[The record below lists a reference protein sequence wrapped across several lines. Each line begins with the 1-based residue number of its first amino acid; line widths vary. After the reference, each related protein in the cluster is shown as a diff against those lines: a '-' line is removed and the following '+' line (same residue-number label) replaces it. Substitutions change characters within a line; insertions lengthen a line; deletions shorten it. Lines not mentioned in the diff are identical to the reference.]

1 MKTHRPL
8 LATALLAT
16 ALLGNSAVAAEIDCK
31 MTFTLKSWSALY
43 KKSSGS
49 GTIKCSNGQSM
60 NVRLEARGG
69 GLSVGKSSIKNGKG
83 EFSGVENINELLG
96 TYASSDAHAG
106 AVKSAYGQVVIKE
119 DVTLALTGTGKGW
132 NLGIALGAFKITRR

>member
-1 MKTHRPL
+1 MKTHRSL

-16 ALLGNSAVAAEIDCK
+16 TLLGNSAIAAEIDCE
-31 MTFTLKSWSALY
+31 MSFTLKSWSALY

-49 GTIKCSNGQSM
+49 GTIKCNNGQSM

-132 NLGIALGAFKITRR
+132 NLGIALGNFKITRR